1 MTVPDDHCVD
11 DAPRSGHRLKIVIK
25 RSLSS
30 PPVSSAPR
38 SSRSV
43 IRSAVIATLLRHPVG
58 SSPPVSSASPYI
70 CNMFTFLSPKN
81 QALIALTLFGFV
93 YMLGQLFFIGGL
105 YIFCGSEEAVDAV
118 LANSKIDQ
126 QVFLFVLALNAL
138 IQLGVGFVPL
148 LISQKWLTKVEWTS
162 FRWKGGK
169 ATLLGLV
176 VMGIGIPFTYYF
188 SEKVESLLPSWMLD
202 NAMEDD
208 SNAFYQQLVALSKV
222 HPGAV
227 LLSTVIIAP
236 LTEELMFRG
245 LIQGV
250 LKNWTNSKHW
260 TVWVS
265 AILFAAIHFHVAG
278 FLPRM
283 LLGAL
288 MGYFVLYSGSIWT
301 AVLMHLTF
309 NAFNLGL
316 TIFPFAGKLF
326 MHLVDGWFFP
336 AVSLWLAISVWVWG
350 KGRAG
355 ETSS

>member
-1 MTVPDDHCVD
+1 
-11 DAPRSGHRLKIVIK
+11 
-25 RSLSS
+25 
-30 PPVSSAPR
+30 
-38 SSRSV
+38 
-43 IRSAVIATLLRHPVG
+43 
-58 SSPPVSSASPYI
+58 
-70 CNMFTFLSPKN
+70 MFNFLSAKN

-93 YMLGQLFFIGGL
+93 YMLGQLFFLGGL
-105 YIFCGSEEAVDAV
+105 HVYCGSEEAVNAV

-126 QVFLFVLALNAL
+126 QVFLFVLTMNAL
-138 IQLGVGFVPL
+138 IQLWVGFVPL
-148 LISQKWLTKVEWTS
+148 VIAKKWLTKVEWTS

-176 VMGIGIPFTYYF
+176 VIGIGIPFIYYF
-188 SEKVESLLPSWMLD
+188 SAKVESLLPSWMLE

-208 SNAFYQQLVALSKV
+208 SNAFYQQLEALSKV
-222 HPGAV
+222 HLFAV
-227 LLSTVIIAP
+227 VLSTVIIAP

-260 TVWVS
+260 AVWIS

-301 AVLMHLTF
+301 AVLMHLSF
-309 NAFNLGL
+309 NAFSLGL
-316 TIFPFAGKLF
+316 TIFPYAGKLF
-326 MHLVDGWFFP
+326 MYLVDGWFFP

-350 KGRAG
+350 KGGLVKRQANIKR
-355 ETSS
+355 T

>member
-1 MTVPDDHCVD
+1 
-11 DAPRSGHRLKIVIK
+11 
-25 RSLSS
+25 
-30 PPVSSAPR
+30 
-38 SSRSV
+38 
-43 IRSAVIATLLRHPVG
+43 
-58 SSPPVSSASPYI
+58 
-70 CNMFTFLSPKN
+70 MFNFLTAKN

-93 YMLGQLFFIGGL
+93 YMLGQLLFIGGL
-105 YIFCGSEEAVDAV
+105 YVYCGSEEAVDAV

-126 QVFLFVLALNAL
+126 QVFLFVLTLNAL
-138 IQLGVGFVPL
+138 IQLGVGFGPL
-148 LISQKWLTKVEWTS
+148 LIAQKWLTKVEWTS
-162 FRWKGGK
+162 FRWKGGR

-176 VMGIGIPFTYYF
+176 VMGIGIPFIYYF
-188 SEKVESLLPSWMLD
+188 SAKVESLLPSWMLE

-208 SNAFYQQLVALSKV
+208 SNAFYQQLGALSKV
-222 HPGAV
+222 HPFVV

-250 LKNWTNSKHW
+250 MKSWTKSKHW
-260 TVWVS
+260 AVWIS

-301 AVLMHLTF
+301 AVLMHLSF
-309 NAFNLGL
+309 NAFSLGL

-326 MHLVDGWFFP
+326 MYLINGWFFP
-336 AVSLWLAISVWVWG
+336 AVSLWLAISFWVWG
-350 KGRAG
+350 RSRVVNKNAFIQ
-355 ETSS
+355 S